1 MTPFTIK
8 TPDFQTLYAWHVLP
22 VDAYIR
28 NAESLSAVER
38 PQGPVEDF
46 TKTLPFELLSSTS
59 TPARVVINCEL
70 PLHLIIPLETLLT
83 TPRRRSP
90 WQRWSCRPRLANRYL
105 PQPGPATQ
113 HPCSDHR
120 LSRLRTFHRFSHRS
134 RSDCGRYLSRQLG
147 SKNSQNPTGEHCH
160 PRPKSRNSS
169 LKRCCA
175 KLHRPIKQSDPR

>member
-1 MTPFTIK
+1 MHGMCCRQTPTSA
-8 TPDFQTLYAWHVLP
+8 TQNHWVQSSVLK
-22 VDAYIR
+22 VLLR
-28 NAESLSAVER
+28 TSQR
-38 PQGPVEDF
+38 PYRSSYSRQLQL
-46 TKTLPFELLSSTS
+46 LPALLSIVSFLS
-59 TPARVVINCEL
+59 NQLSRWKE
-70 PLHLIIPLETLLT
+70 LLT

-120 LSRLRTFHRFSHRS
+120 LSRLRTFHRLSHRS
-134 RSDCGRYLSRQLG
+134 RSDCGRHLSRQLG

-169 LKRCCA
+169 LKRRCA